1 MDLTRIRAG
10 TSICNHRETFK
21 SYMRNA
27 KSQIQTGWTLDNN
40 FCVSSKS
47 KRQSVAGNIPR
58 RSFLIAGLGAAAGLW
73 ACGGSNGSSASGSHT
88 SSSLTATQNPIVEEN
103 KKTGDPSWK
112 LTNAATNHEI
122 EGYASATSVNR
133 GETIEFFVNTSDTS
147 YTLAIYRMGWY
158 GGAGGRLLAS
168 PVTLNGVQQPIPTP
182 APDTNLIECQW
193 QSSYQVTVPNTTDPT
208 DWASGVYLVKL
219 TGLTSGKQAYIIFVV
234 RDDGRK
240 SDLLFQSSV
249 NTYQAYNDWGGF
261 SLYTNPPA
269 YEVSFNRPYHS
280 WYGSQDFLRFEYN
293 MIRFLER
300 EGYDVT
306 YCTDVDTHQN
316 GDTLLLLHK
325 AFLVVGHDEYWSWQ
339 MRDNV
344 EGARD
349 KGINLGFFAANTSY
363 WQIRYASSQIT
374 GDPNRTIICYKY
386 AAMTKDP
393 YALDGDPNND
403 YLITTQF
410 RLAPVNR
417 PEDQMCGAM
426 FNEAADTGVIDGDMI
441 VTDPSSWVFNN
452 TNVQNGTHLPG
463 LLGYE
468 VDQMFANVPAGVASI
483 CHSPYTDPSN
493 GQTEYGDMT
502 VYQASSS
509 AMVVN
514 TGSMRW
520 NWGLD
525 SFTPGTLHPDL
536 TNPIAQQATRNVL
549 SKFGATPGTP

>member
-1 MDLTRIRAG
+1 
-10 TSICNHRETFK
+10 
-21 SYMRNA
+21 MRNA
-27 KSQIQTGWTLDNN
+27 RFPKETACVTNEHFSVFCKSE
-40 FCVSSKS
+40 K
-47 KRQSVAGNIPR
+47 QSAGRNIPR
-58 RSFLIAGLGAAAGLW
+58 RSFLIASLGAAASFW
-73 ACGGSNGSSASGSHT
+73 ACGGSNGGSASGSHT
-88 SSSLTATQNPIVEEN
+88 TNSLTAAQNPIAEEN
-103 KKTGDPSWK
+103 KKAGDPSWK
-112 LTNAATNHEI
+112 LTNAALNHEI

-133 GETIEFFVNTSDTS
+133 GETIKFFVNTSDSS

-158 GGAGGRLLAS
+158 SGAGARLVAS
-168 PVTLNGVQQPIPTP
+168 PVTLNGIQQSIPTP
-182 APDTNLIECQW
+182 ASDTNLIECQW
-193 QSSYQVTVPNTTDPT
+193 QSNYEVTVPNTSDPT

-240 SDLLFQSSV
+240 SDLLFQSSA

-293 MIRFLER
+293 TIRFLER

-316 GDTLLLLHK
+316 GDTLLPSHK

-349 KGINLGFFAANTSY
+349 KGVHLAFFAANTSY
-363 WQIRYASSQIT
+363 WQIRYAPSSIT

-393 YALDGDPNND
+393 YALDGDPSND

-426 FNEAADTGVIDGDMI
+426 YNEAADTGVISGDII
-441 VTDPSSWVFNN
+441 VADPSSWIFNN
-452 TNVQNGTHLPG
+452 ANVQNGTHLPG

-483 CHSPYTDPSN
+483 CHSPYIDPSN
-493 GQTEYGDMT
+493 GQTEYADMT
-502 VYQASSS
+502 VYQAASG
-509 AMVVN
+509 AFVVN

-536 TNPIAQQATRNVL
+536 TNPIAQQATRNIL
-549 SKFGATPGTP
+549 NKFGAVAGTP